1 MILTLAQETGARVH
15 IARLSTREG
24 VARVR
29 EAKRAGLKLT
39 CDVAVHHVHLCDIDI
54 GWFDAQCHL
63 VPPLRSARDRD
74 ALRAG
79 LADGTIDAIC
89 SDHAPVDDDSKQL
102 PFAEA
107 EPGAIGLELLLP
119 LTLKWAREAKIPLPA
134 ALARITVEPARVL
147 GVDAGHLAAGA
158 AADVCI
164 VAIDEAWT
172 VTRDALESQG
182 KNTPFLGLELAGRVR
197 YTLVD
202 GQIVYQS
209 DASRP
214 VT

>member
-1 MILTLAQETGARVH
+1 V
-15 IARLSTREG
+15 
-24 VARVR
+24 
-29 EAKRAGLKLT
+29 
-39 CDVAVHHVHLCDIDI
+39 
-54 GWFDAQCHL
+54 
-63 VPPLRSARDRD
+63 
-74 ALRAG
+74 
-79 LADGTIDAIC
+79 
-89 SDHAPVDDDSKQL
+89 
-102 PFAEA
+102 
-107 EPGAIGLELLLP
+107 
-119 LTLKWAREAKIPLPA
+119 AKIPLPA